1 MTSRWRNAA
10 SQHRDLVNNSWSIF
24 NKHTSDSSVWL
35 VTTLFHHLRFAVI
48 MNLILKIFQRLGCKM
63 TQFIYRLKNYRQF
76 IASLRSNPSPC
87 RHKKW
92 AFFLFTKRAF
102 YFRKSDSIDFG
113 NNAWEK
119 LMPYSR
125 QCYQFPVLFIIDLQP
140 RAGSET
146 SGEYFQ
152 NIRTSHAGSVWHI
165 FIIRTW
171 VIYAKIEKLRTHNI
185 WSSNFR
191 FDIFYDIKKCK
202 NNQLKKQ
209 QC

>member
-1 MTSRWRNAA
+1 MFENFVYFDITKVSGVHFPQVKSELIKPEKRSLFMTSRWRNAA
-10 SQHRDLVNNSWSIF
+10 SQHRDLVNHSCSIF

-48 MNLILKIFQRLGCKM
+48 MNLILQIFQRLGCKM

-113 NNAWEK
+113 NNA
-119 LMPYSR
+119 
-125 QCYQFPVLFIIDLQP
+125 
-140 RAGSET
+140 
-146 SGEYFQ
+146 
-152 NIRTSHAGSVWHI
+152 
-165 FIIRTW
+165 
-171 VIYAKIEKLRTHNI
+171 
-185 WSSNFR
+185 
-191 FDIFYDIKKCK
+191 
-202 NNQLKKQ
+202 
-209 QC
+209 